1 VDAMPSF
8 PGRRPQTL
16 LELDLTEPL
25 VAPEL
30 DDPIARLRARGRRL
44 LRPTLRAL
52 HEAAE
57 DRHVVGLIAKV
68 GGMWPWATM
77 QEVRRGV
84 LAFAASGKPTLAW
97 GESFGELAGAR
108 DMPAYVLATAF
119 GEVWLQPGGGVGLL
133 GVGIETPFLRGT
145 LDRLG
150 IEPQFEQRY
159 EYKNGADVLV
169 RKEFTAAHR
178 EALERLAESVFNDAV
193 DTIAE
198 ARGLTHDQVRE
209 LINTGPRTAAEAQGA
224 GLIDRLGYRDEA
236 YQAMQAR
243 TDGKP
248 ELLFADR
255 WRRRPKLAAPPHR
268 RGHVA
273 VVEVRGA
280 IVGGRTRR
288 GPFGRGAGSDTV
300 SAQLRAARD
309 NDRARAVVLRIE
321 SPGGSAVASDV
332 IWREMCRLRES
343 GKPVVVSMGDVA
355 ASGGYYIA
363 CPAEV
368 IVALPATLTG
378 SIGVLGGKLV
388 VNALLERIGV
398 NTGIVQRGAR
408 ALMYSPRRGFSEDER
423 ARFAA
428 TVDAIYHD
436 FVGKVAAGRK
446 RPVADIEAVARGRVW
461 TGRDALEAGLVDELG
476 GLRDAVRIAR
486 ERGNLPEDAPVLGAI
501 RIPPLARLTRPKNSE
516 DPRTW
521 MSIGWPGFATG
532 SGHLKDLADV
542 AAALGLPTDAVL
554 RMPDIT
560 LR

>member
-1 VDAMPSF
+1 MAAF

-25 VAPEL
+25 VAPEP
-30 DDPIARLRARGRRL
+30 DDPIGRLRSRGRRL

-77 QEVRRGV
+77 QELRRGV
-84 LAFAASGKPTLAW
+84 RAFAASGKPTLAW
-97 GESFGELAGAR
+97 VETFGELGSRGMA
-108 DMPAYVLATAF
+108 AYVLATAF
-119 GEVWLQPGGGVGLL
+119 GELWLQPGGEVGML
-133 GVGIETPFLRGT
+133 GVGIETPFVRGT
-145 LDRLG
+145 LDKLG
-150 IEPQFEQRY
+150 VEPQYEQRY
-159 EYKNGADVLV
+159 EYKNAADVFV
-169 RKEFTAAHR
+169 RKEFTPAHR

-193 DTIAE
+193 ETIAE
-198 ARGLTHDQVRE
+198 ARGLPHDQVRE
-209 LINTGPRTAAEAQGA
+209 LIDTGPRTASEAQAA
-224 GLIDRLGYRDEA
+224 GLVDKLGFRDQA
-236 YQAMQAR
+236 YDAMRAR
-243 TDGKP
+243 TNGKP

-255 WRRRPKLAAPPHR
+255 WRPHRKIAPPPHR
-268 RGHVA
+268 RDHVA
-273 VVEVRGA
+273 LVEVRGGIA
-280 IVGGRTRR
+280 TGRTRR
-288 GPFGRGAGSDTV
+288 SPMGRQSGSDTA
-300 SAQLRAARD
+300 SAQLRAAHD
-309 NDRARAVVLRIE
+309 NDRAQAVVMRVE
-321 SPGGSAVASDV
+321 SPGGSAVASEV
-332 IWREMCRLRES
+332 IWREVCRLREA

-388 VNALLERIGV
+388 GDELLERLGV
-398 NTGIVQRGAR
+398 TTGTVQRGAH
-408 ALMYSPRRGFSEDER
+408 ALMYSFRRRFSEDEL

-428 TVDAIYHD
+428 AVDAIYID
-436 FVGKVAAGRK
+436 FVGKVAEGRR

-486 ERGNLPEDAPVLGAI
+486 ERANLPEDAPVLGAI
-501 RIPPLARLTRPKNSE
+501 RIPPLARLSRPKNSE

-521 MSIGWPGFATG
+521 ASAGWLGPSTI
-532 SGHLKDLADV
+532 SGRIKDLSDL
-542 AAALGLPTDAVL
+542 AAALGLPTDATL
-554 RMPDIT
+554 RMPDIS
-560 LR
+560 LQ

>member
-1 VDAMPSF
+1 MAAF

-25 VAPEL
+25 VAPEA
-30 DDPIARLRARGRRL
+30 DDPIARLRARSRRL

-52 HEAAE
+52 HEAAD

-68 GGMWPWATM
+68 GGMWPWGTM
-77 QEVRRGV
+77 QELRRGV
-84 LAFAASGKPTLAW
+84 QTFAASGKPTLAW
-97 GESFGELAGAR
+97 VETFGELGSR
-108 DMPAYVLATAF
+108 GMSAYVLATAF
-119 GEVWLQPGGGVGLL
+119 GELWLQPGGEIGLL
-133 GVGIETPFLRGT
+133 GVGIETTFVRGT

-159 EYKNGADVLV
+159 EYKNAADVLM

-178 EALERLAESVFNDAV
+178 EALERLAESVFSDAV
-193 DTIAE
+193 ETIAD
-198 ARGLTHDQVRE
+198 ARGLSHEQVRE
-209 LINTGPRTAAEAQGA
+209 LVNTGPRTASEAQAA
-224 GLIDRLGYRDEA
+224 GLVDRLGYRDQA
-236 YQAMQAR
+236 YDAMRAR
-243 TDGKP
+243 TGGKS

-255 WRRRPKLAAPPHR
+255 WRPHRKLAPPPHR

-273 VVEVRGA
+273 LVDVRGA
-280 IVGGRTRR
+280 IATGRTRR
-288 GPFGRGAGSDTV
+288 GPMGRQAGSDTL
-300 SAQLRAARD
+300 SAQLRAARE
-309 NDRARAVVLRIE
+309 NDRARAVVMRVE
-321 SPGGSAVASDV
+321 SPGGSAVASEV
-332 IWREMCRLRES
+332 IWREVWRLREAD
-343 GKPVVVSMGDVA
+343 KPVIVSMGDVA

-388 VNALLERIGV
+388 VDSLLERLGV
-398 NTGIVQRGAR
+398 STGTVQQGAH
-408 ALMYSPRRGFSEDER
+408 ALMYSARRSFSEDER

-436 FVGKVAAGRK
+436 FVGKVAEGRQ
-446 RPVADIEAVARGRVW
+446 RPVADIEAVAKGRVW

-486 ERGNLPEDAPVLGAI
+486 ERANLPEDAPVLGAV
-501 RIPPLARLTRPKNSE
+501 RIPPLARLSRPRNSE

-521 MSIGWPGFATG
+521 VRTALPWAVTG
-532 SGHLKDLADV
+532 TIKDLTDMAT
-542 AAALGLPTDAVL
+542 ALGLPADATL
-554 RMPDIT
+554 RMPAIY
-560 LR
+560 LQ

>member
-1 VDAMPSF
+1 MAAF

-25 VAPEL
+25 VAPEA
-30 DDPIARLRARGRRL
+30 DDPIARLRARSRRL

-52 HEAAE
+52 HEAAD

-77 QEVRRGV
+77 QELRRGIQT
-84 LAFAASGKPTLAW
+84 FAASGKPTLAW
-97 GESFGELAGAR
+97 VETFGELGSRGMA
-108 DMPAYVLATAF
+108 AYVLATAF
-119 GEVWLQPGGGVGLL
+119 GELWLQPGGEVGLL
-133 GVGIETPFLRGT
+133 GVGIETTFVRGT

-159 EYKNGADVLV
+159 EYKNAADVLM

-178 EALERLAESVFNDAV
+178 EALERLAESVFSDAV

-209 LINTGPRTAAEAQGA
+209 LINSGPRTASEAQA
-224 GLIDRLGYRDEA
+224 ARLVDRLGYRDQA
-236 YQAMQAR
+236 YDAMRAR
-243 TDGKP
+243 TGGKP

-255 WRRRPKLAAPPHR
+255 WRPRRKLAPPPHR

-273 VVEVRGA
+273 FVDVRGGIA
-280 IVGGRTRR
+280 TGRTRR
-288 GPFGRGAGSDTV
+288 GPMGRQTGSDTV

-309 NDRARAVVLRIE
+309 NDRARAVVMRVE
-321 SPGGSAVASDV
+321 SPGGSAVASEV
-332 IWREMCRLRES
+332 IWREVCRLREAD
-343 GKPVVVSMGDVA
+343 KPVIVSMGDVA

-388 VNALLERIGV
+388 VDSLLERLGV
-398 NTGIVQRGAR
+398 STGTVQQGAH
-408 ALMYSPRRGFSEDER
+408 ALMYSARRSFSEDER
-423 ARFAA
+423 TRFGA
-428 TVDAIYHD
+428 TVDAVYHD
-436 FVGKVAAGRK
+436 FVGKVAEGRQ
-446 RPVADIEAVARGRVW
+446 RPIADIEAIARGRVW

-486 ERGNLPEDAPVLGAI
+486 ERASLPEDAPVLGAI
-501 RIPPLARLTRPKNSE
+501 RIPPLARLSRPRNSE

-521 MSIGWPGFATG
+521 VRTPLPFAATG
-532 SGHLKDLADV
+532 TMKDLTDI
-542 AAALGLPTDAVL
+542 AAALGLPADATL
-554 RMPDIT
+554 RMPAIY
-560 LR
+560 LQ

>member
-1 VDAMPSF
+1 MAAF

-25 VAPEL
+25 VAPEA
-30 DDPIARLRARGRRL
+30 DDPLARLRARSRRL

-77 QEVRRGV
+77 QELRRGV
-84 LAFAASGKPTLAW
+84 QAFGASGKPTLAW
-97 GESFGELAGAR
+97 VETFGELGSRGMA
-108 DMPAYVLATAF
+108 AYVLATAF
-119 GEVWLQPGGGVGLL
+119 GELWLQPGGEVGLL
-133 GVGIETPFLRGT
+133 GVGIEQTFVRGT

-159 EYKNGADVLV
+159 EYKNAADVLV

-178 EALERLAESVFNDAV
+178 EALERLSESVFSDAV
-193 DTIAE
+193 DTIAD

-209 LINTGPRTAAEAQGA
+209 LINTGPRTAPEAQAA
-224 GLIDRLGYRDEA
+224 GLVDRLGYRDQAYEA
-236 YQAMQAR
+236 MRTR
-243 TDGKP
+243 TDRKP

-255 WRRRPKLAAPPHR
+255 WRPRRKIAPPPHR
-268 RGHVA
+268 RDHVA
-273 VVEVRGA
+273 VVDVRGGIA
-280 IVGGRTRR
+280 TGRTRR
-288 GPFGRGAGSDTV
+288 GPMGRQAGSDTV
-300 SAQLRAARD
+300 SAQLRAAHD
-309 NDRARAVVLRIE
+309 NDRARAVVMRVE
-321 SPGGSAVASDV
+321 SPGGSAVASEV
-332 IWREMCRLRES
+332 IWREVFRLREA

-355 ASGGYYIA
+355 ASGGYYIS

-368 IVALPATLTG
+368 IVALSATLTG

-388 VNALLERIGV
+388 VDNLLERLGV
-398 NTGIVQRGAR
+398 STGTVQQGAH
-408 ALMYSPRRGFSEDER
+408 ALMYSARRGFSEDER

-436 FVGKVAAGRK
+436 FVGKVAEGRR

-486 ERGNLPEDAPVLGAI
+486 ERAKLPEDAPVLGAI
-501 RIPPLARLTRPKNSE
+501 RIPPLARLSRPRNSE

-521 MSIGWPGFATG
+521 ASAGWLGPLTS
-532 SGHLKDLADV
+532 SGRMKDLTDV
-542 AAALGLPTDAVL
+542 AAALGLPADATL
-554 RMPDIT
+554 RMPAID
-560 LR
+560 LQ

>member
-1 VDAMPSF
+1 MAAF

-25 VAPEL
+25 VAPEA
-30 DDPIARLRARGRRL
+30 DDPIARLRARSRRL

-52 HEAAE
+52 HEAAD
-57 DRHVVGLIAKV
+57 DRHVVGLIARV
-68 GGMWPWATM
+68 GGMWPWGTM
-77 QEVRRGV
+77 QELRRG
-84 LAFAASGKPTLAW
+84 LQTFAASGKPTLAW
-97 GESFGELAGAR
+97 VETFGELGSCG
-108 DMPAYVLATAF
+108 MSAYVLATAF
-119 GEVWLQPGGGVGLL
+119 GELWLQPGGEIGLL
-133 GVGIETPFLRGT
+133 GVGIETTFVRGT

-159 EYKNGADVLV
+159 EYKNAADVLM

-178 EALERLAESVFNDAV
+178 EALERLAESVFSDAV
-193 DTIAE
+193 ETIAD

-209 LINTGPRTAAEAQGA
+209 LVNSGPRTASEAQAA
-224 GLIDRLGYRDEA
+224 GLVDRLGYRDQAYEA
-236 YQAMQAR
+236 MRAR
-243 TDGKP
+243 TGGKP

-255 WRRRPKLAAPPHR
+255 WRPHRKLAPPPHR

-273 VVEVRGA
+273 LVDVRGA
-280 IVGGRTRR
+280 IATGRTRR
-288 GPFGRGAGSDTV
+288 GPMGRQAGSDTL

-309 NDRARAVVLRIE
+309 NDRARAVVMRVE
-321 SPGGSAVASDV
+321 SPGGSAVASEV
-332 IWREMCRLRES
+332 IWREVWRLREAD
-343 GKPVVVSMGDVA
+343 KPVIVSMGDVA

-388 VNALLERIGV
+388 VDSLLERLGV
-398 NTGIVQRGAR
+398 STGTVQQGAH
-408 ALMYSPRRGFSEDER
+408 ALMYSARRSFSEDER

-436 FVGKVAAGRK
+436 FVGKVAEGRQ
-446 RPVADIEAVARGRVW
+446 RPVADIEAVAKGRVW

-486 ERGNLPEDAPVLGAI
+486 ERANLPEDAPVLGAV
-501 RIPPLARLTRPKNSE
+501 RIPPLARLSRPRNSE

-521 MSIGWPGFATG
+521 VRTALPWAVTG
-532 SGHLKDLADV
+532 TIKDLTDMAT
-542 AAALGLPTDAVL
+542 ALGLPADATL
-554 RMPDIT
+554 RMPAIY
-560 LR
+560 LQ